1 MLGSITMGSS
11 FMMGRKCTIVPYS
24 PQSGLIVH
32 KQIKIGHAGNACPG
46 HGAAANPGDEI
57 SSTDS
62 EFLAGDDSSSE
73 EDEEAKEIL
82 RRFKEFKKK
91 LSSGQTAQLD
101 DIFIGVHQHK
111 PEIAL

>member
-91 LSSGQTAQLD
+91 LSSG
-101 DIFIGVHQHK
+101 
-111 PEIAL
+111 